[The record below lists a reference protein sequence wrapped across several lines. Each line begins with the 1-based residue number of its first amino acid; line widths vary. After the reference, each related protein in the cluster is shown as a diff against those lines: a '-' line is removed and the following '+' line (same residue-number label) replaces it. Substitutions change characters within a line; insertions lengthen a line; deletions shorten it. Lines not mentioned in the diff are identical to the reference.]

1 MDLLDFMTILAR
13 NAGDFAEE
21 AYTHLRDGQ
30 IESKATEK
38 DIVTAADKLT
48 EEFIIQRIRR
58 DYPDHNIFGE
68 EHGSQKHSASPYL
81 WVIDPIDGTTNY
93 AAGSLRYCVSIGLMK
108 NDEFIAGTIYSPR
121 TCELFAAEQ
130 GAGATLNGEKIHPS
144 DKRELIQCIGTTGFA
159 CLRANLARNN
169 LEAFCHIAPLLR
181 DVHRTGSAALDLC
194 DIACGRCDFFWEYP
208 LGLYDVAAG
217 IVIIR
222 ESGGIVSDFD
232 NGIAMPQRGIIAS
245 CNETIHEQV
254 RPLVLQHDYRN

>member
-38 DIVTAADKLT
+38 DIVTAADRLT

-58 DYPDHNIFGE
+58 DYPDHNILGE

>member
-38 DIVTAADKLT
+38 DIVTAADRLT

-68 EHGSQKHSASPYL
+68 EHGSQKHSANPYL

-232 NGIAMPQRGIIAS
+232 NGLAMPQRGIIAS
-245 CNETIHEQV
+245 CSETIHEQV

>member
-38 DIVTAADKLT
+38 DIVTAADRLT

-245 CNETIHEQV
+245 CNETIHELV